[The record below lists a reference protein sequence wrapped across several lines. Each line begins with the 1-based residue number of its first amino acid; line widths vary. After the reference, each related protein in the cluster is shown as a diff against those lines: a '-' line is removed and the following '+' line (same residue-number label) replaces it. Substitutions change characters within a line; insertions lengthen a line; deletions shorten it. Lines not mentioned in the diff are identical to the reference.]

1 MNTKLYRPLIKGAVG
16 LLVLWFILIIIKD
29 LPMFQDIYIQSIGL
43 TVIALFEI
51 IISILM
57 ILVLWNM
64 GRELTPV
71 LETNLPEWPQSIMFA
86 SSIIQLIILIIAYNA
101 LEPLAYNFLE
111 EDFLIFKIVFL
122 LLALYPLIRGGKA
135 LYDSVDVLMD
145 LISAKSSDT
154 SAK

>member
-1 MNTKLYRPLIKGAVG
+1 MDTKLYRPLIKGAVG

-64 GRELTPV
+64 GKELTPV
-71 LETNLPEWPQSIMFA
+71 LETNLPEWPQSNVFA
-86 SSIIQLIILIIAYNA
+86 SSIIQLIILTIAYNA
-101 LEPLAYNFLE
+101 LEPLAHNFLK
-111 EDFLIFKIVFL
+111 EDFLIYQIVFL
-122 LLALYPLIRGGKA
+122 LLALYPLIRGGKG

-145 LISAKSSDT
+145 FISAKSSDT